1 MTDIFQTYYLDIW
14 EILVRL
20 LLAAGL
26 GFVVGFDRTVK
37 DKPLGFRPYMLVS
50 SGSALFAMMVLEL
63 GLGPLTSSGVAPVD
77 VSRVMQGVIGGI
89 GFLGAGAIIQSRA
102 EGGIIGSATGA
113 GIWMAG
119 GIGMSVGF
127 GLYVYGLLATIVAVL
142 VFVVFGMLRTRID
155 ENTEELNGKT

>member
-1 MTDIFQTYYLDIW
+1 MGDFFATYYLDIW

-20 LLAAGL
+20 LLAAAL
-26 GFVVGFDRTVK
+26 GFVVGLDRTLK
-37 DKPLGFRPYMLVS
+37 NKPLGFRPYMLVA

-102 EGGIIGSATGA
+102 DGGIVGSATGA

-127 GLYVYGLLATIVAVL
+127 GLYIYAILAAVVAVVIFVLFGLL
-142 VFVVFGMLRTRID
+142 REEID
-155 ENTEELNGKT
+155 ENTEEMDGKT